1 MSCCNWSQ
9 IFISLPTDGANIN
22 KSINVCACE
31 SLASHIKSHPY
42 NTDGSCVTR
51 SPPDSDT
58 LDLTNCEPSVT
69 EGCVDGIQDLY
80 YVRMFLFKYN
90 FLIVSLKCQGAATT
104 LSYPHFYLA
113 EDQTKYFNG
122 LNPDPEKHRLFLN
135 VEPHTGMTL
144 KLHSRI
150 QVLLPSSEALIL
162 LVV

>member
-1 MSCCNWSQ
+1 
-9 IFISLPTDGANIN
+9 
-22 KSINVCACE
+22 
-31 SLASHIKSHPY
+31 
-42 NTDGSCVTR
+42 
-51 SPPDSDT
+51 
-58 LDLTNCEPSVT
+58 
-69 EGCVDGIQDLY
+69 
-80 YVRMFLFKYN
+80 MFLFKYN

-150 QVLLPSSEALIL
+150 QVLFS
-162 LVV
+162 